1 MSPGSVAA
9 QLLWFGGN
17 AKSTLCGLQATRY
30 VNVFTPSEAS
40 CWECRKRWQ
49 LAVAGEQARAQREA
63 NLRQRQAERQ
73 QQYRD
78 MPGLH
83 RTAEDV
89 TNAGGSLYAAVKYES
104 GSDRWRRHY
113 LSRHDA
119 VAGGCS
125 LRGYPQSSSPA
136 VRHFDNHT
144 PKCRHDHRL
153 KQHPRW
159 KVDQLP
165 DGTFRWTTPAGRI
178 YTTEPT
184 RYPI

>member
-1 MSPGSVAA
+1 MESRSASTPNPMSPGSVAA

-40 CWECRKRWQ
+40 CRECRKRWQ

-119 VAGGCS
+119 VARRLFPEGV
-125 LRGYPQSSSPA
+125 PA
-136 VRHFDNHT
+136 
-144 PKCRHDHRL
+144 K
-153 KQHPRW
+153 
-159 KVDQLP
+159 
-165 DGTFRWTTPAGRI
+165 
-178 YTTEPT
+178 
-184 RYPI
+184 